1 MSYGG
6 DENDENGNVND
17 GHDVLLSLEV
27 LTFLDLFH
35 VERLKKFFLYLTN
48 ILEYY
53 DCLIDNLS
61 SV

>member
-35 VERLKKFFLYLTN
+35 VERLKSCFC
-48 ILEYY
+48 I
-53 DCLIDNLS
+53 
-61 SV
+61 